1 MAPNIIQEQVRKF
14 FQAEL
19 AADLDRMNEEG
30 IFPEKAFRNFF
41 KAGFGASF
49 FPEALGGDGD
59 LGNYLDIVSEMGRV
73 DQGFALSAMANAVL
87 FGNNVLANGT
97 DAQRRKYLPGIADGS
112 KIGCW
117 ALTEPGGGSD
127 AVGIKTTCE
136 KQEGYY
142 VLNGSK
148 TFITNA
154 PVADYFIVLA
164 RLKGAEK
171 NPFESGCAFVL
182 ERGMAGLSTGKPLL
196 KMGHKT
202 SPTGEVFLEN
212 CKVSRDHLLGG
223 EGRAF
228 LDMKRS
234 LDFERATFS
243 AIGIGLIDELIAIMV
258 RYAAGRKVFGQPIL
272 EYQLIQEKIAQIGA
286 EFEVLKCYCEQLRTK
301 ILKGERIT
309 KDAAVI
315 KLMLS
320 RLAVRAADEA
330 IQVLGGYGYMSE
342 YRVERYYRDAKLY
355 EIGGGT
361 SEIQK
366 LVIAKEIAKEYLS
379 RGGA

>member
-1 MAPNIIQEQVRKF
+1 MTLTLTQEQVRKF
-14 FQAEL
+14 LKTEL
-19 AADLDRMNEEG
+19 VPVVDQMNEDG
-30 IFPEKAFRNFF
+30 TFPEKAFRSFF

-49 FPEALGGDGD
+49 LPEEWGGDGD
-59 LGNYLDIVSEMGRV
+59 INNYLDIVAEMGRV
-73 DQGFALSAMANAVL
+73 DLGFALSVMANAVL
-87 FGNNVLANGT
+87 FGNNVLKNGT
-97 DAQRRKYLPGIADGS
+97 DAQKKKYLPGIVDGS

-117 ALTEPGGGSD
+117 ALTEPTGGSD
-127 AVGIKTTCE
+127 AVGTKTTAE
-136 KQEGYY
+136 KVGDAY

-164 RLKGAEK
+164 RLKGTEPK
-171 NPFESGCAFVL
+171 GIEGGCAFIL
-182 ERGMAGLSTGKPLL
+182 ERGLPGLSTGKPLS

-202 SPTGEVFLEN
+202 SPTGEIFLEN
-212 CKVSRDHLLGG
+212 CKVGAESRLGP

-228 LDMKRS
+228 IDMKHS

-243 AIGIGLIDELIAIMV
+243 GIGMGLIDELLSIMV
-258 RYAAGRKVFGQPIL
+258 KYSATRKVFGHPIL

-286 EFEVLKCYCEQLRTK
+286 EFEVLKSYCMGLRK
-301 ILKGERIT
+301 KLAHGERIT
-309 KDAAVI
+309 KDAAII
-315 KLMLS
+315 KLLLS
-320 RLAVRAADEA
+320 KLAVRAADEA
-330 IQVLGGYGYMSE
+330 IQILGGYGYMTE

-366 LVIAKEIAKEYLS
+366 LIIAKEVAKEYLS
-379 RGGA
+379 AQS